1 MVKSRRKFS
10 AAFKSKVALEA
21 LAERQTLAELA
32 QKYELHPN
40 QISAWK
46 REVQQGAESLFDKK
60 RGPKTAADLDK
71 QARMFQQIGEL
82 QYELAWL
89 KKKYEALS

>member
-1 MVKSRRKFS
+1 MSKSRRKFN
-10 AAFKSKVALEA
+10 AKFKSRVALEA
-21 LAERQTLAELA
+21 LQERHTLAELA

-46 REVQQGAESLFDKK
+46 RELLEGAESVFEKK
-60 RGPKTAADLDK
+60 RGPKPSDDPAK
-71 QARMFQQIGEL
+71 ESQMFQQIGEL

-89 KKKYEALS
+89 KKKYEKLS

>member
-1 MVKSRRKFS
+1 MSKSRRKFS
-10 AAFKSKVALEA
+10 AKFKSRVALEA
-21 LAERQTLAELA
+21 IQERQTLAELA

-46 REVQQGAESLFDKK
+46 RELQEGAASLFEKK
-60 RGPKTAADLDK
+60 RGPKTGNDPAK
-71 QARMFQQIGEL
+71 ESQMFQQIGEL

-89 KKKYEALS
+89 KKKYEKLS